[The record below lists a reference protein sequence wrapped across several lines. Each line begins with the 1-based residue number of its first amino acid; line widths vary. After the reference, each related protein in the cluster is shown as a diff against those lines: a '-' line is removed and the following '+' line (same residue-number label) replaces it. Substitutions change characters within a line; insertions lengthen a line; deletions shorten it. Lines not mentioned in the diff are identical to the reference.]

1 MKIKLHYEEKGTG
14 QPMVLLHGNG
24 EDSSYFTAQIDYF
37 SKKYR
42 VIAIDTRGHGKSERG
57 TAPFT
62 LRQFAEDL
70 KQFLDEM
77 ELRRI
82 ILLGFSDGGNIAL
95 IFTILHPQY
104 VDKLILNGANLN
116 PFGMKAGVCR
126 GIYTAY
132 FKACLREMRGEQKSR
147 KGCMTENDS
156 YLLERSKRK
165 KELLQLMVKEP
176 RIRPVYLK
184 TMRKPVLVIA
194 GTRDMIRTGHT
205 KKIHR
210 LIPGSRLC
218 LLNGTHFIAS
228 ENSLEFNQEVDRF
241 LEGGAGRTGTDG
253 NRTAGR
259 RNDSQKISER

>member
-1 MKIKLHYEEKGTG
+1 MINVKLYYEEKGMG

-24 EDSSYFTAQIDYF
+24 EDSSYFKNQIEYF

-42 VIAIDTRGHGKSERG
+42 VIAVDTRGHGKSERG

-62 LRQFAEDL
+62 LRQFARDL
-70 KQFLDEM
+70 KRFLDEM
-77 ELRRI
+77 GLRRI

-104 VDKLILNGANLN
+104 VDRLILNGANLT
-116 PFGMKAGVCR
+116 PLGMKAGVI
-126 GIYTAY
+126 GSIYCSY
-132 FKACLREMRGEQKSR
+132 FKECLAAA
-147 KGCMTENDS
+147 KGD
-156 YLLERSKRK
+156 KKK
-165 KELLQLMVKEP
+165 KELLQLMLREP
-176 RIRPVYLK
+176 HIRPVYLR

-194 GTRDMIRTGHT
+194 GTRDMLRRSHT

-228 ENSLEFNQEVDRF
+228 ENSREFNQEVEWF
-241 LEGGAGRTGTDG
+241 LGGG
-253 NRTAGR
+253 NG
-259 RNDSQKISER
+259 

>member
-1 MKIKLHYEEKGTG
+1 MKIKLHYEEKGSG

-24 EDSSYFTAQIDYF
+24 EDSSYFKNQIEYF

-42 VIAIDTRGHGKSERG
+42 VIAVDTRGHGQSERG

-62 LRQFAEDL
+62 LRQFAGDL
-70 KQFLDEM
+70 KQFLDDM
-77 ELRRI
+77 GLRRI
-82 ILLGFSDGGNIAL
+82 ILLGFSDGGNIAM

-104 VDKLILNGANLN
+104 VDRLILNGANMT
-116 PFGMKAGVCR
+116 PWGMKAGVFR
-126 GIYTAY
+126 DIYLAY
-132 FKACLREMRGEQKSR
+132 LKACFRIAKGER
-147 KGCMTENDS
+147 KKNKTENDR
-156 YLLERSKRK
+156 YLLEKARKK
-165 KELLQLMVKEP
+165 KELLQLMAKEP

-218 LLNGTHFIAS
+218 LLDGTHFIAS
-228 ENSLEFNQEVDRF
+228 ENSVEFNQEIERF
-241 LEGGAGRTGTDG
+241 LGGG
-253 NRTAGR
+253 NR
-259 RNDSQKISER
+259 